1 MKTKPNSNSIS
12 IITLGCS
19 KNLVDSE
26 VLLRQLQAG
35 GVSVFHNPDKVT
47 SDTVIINTCGFIND
61 AKEESVDTILSYV
74 GAKKRGEIK
83 KLVVMGCLSQR
94 YRDELMNEIPE
105 ADNFFGVDDL
115 PELLNSLGVDYKKEL
130 LGERMVT
137 TPAHY
142 AYLKISEGC
151 DRTCAFCAIPLIR
164 GKHRSRTIE
173 SLVEE
178 AGNLAAAGVK
188 ELIIIAQDTT
198 YYGLDIYKKRRLN
211 DLLTALS
218 EVKGIQWIRL
228 HYTYPAGFP
237 DEILHTIA
245 SKPSICN
252 YVDIPI
258 QHISDP
264 VLKAM
269 RRGHSGQQTRKLIS
283 RIRAVIPDAAIRTTI
298 ITGFPGET
306 QAHFD
311 ELKAFI
317 TETRF
322 DRLGVFTYSH
332 EENTGAYNLNDDV
345 AEDVKNRRAAELM
358 EIQQHISMEKNHEK
372 VGSTIRV
379 IIDSLEGDHWIG
391 RSEHDSPDV
400 DNEILI
406 PVKYR
411 LRPGCFY
418 DVVITGAEPFDLYA
432 RPVDM

>member
-1 MKTKPNSNSIS
+1 MKTKSNSKS
-12 IITLGCS
+12 VSVITLGCS

-26 VLLRQLQAG
+26 VLLGQLKAG
-35 GVSVFHNPDKVT
+35 GVAAFHNPEKVI

-61 AKEESVDTILSYV
+61 AKEESIDTILAWAE
-74 GAKKRGEIK
+74 AKKRGDIK

-94 YRDELMNEIPE
+94 YREELKNEIPE
-105 ADNFFGVDDL
+105 ADNFFGVDDM
-115 PELLNSLGVDYKKEL
+115 PQLLSSIGVDYKKEL
-130 LGERMVT
+130 LGERMIA

-164 GKHRSRTIE
+164 GKHRSRPVE
-173 SLVEE
+173 LLVEE
-178 AGNLAAAGVK
+178 AEFLAARGVK
-188 ELIIIAQDTT
+188 ELIVIAQDTT
-198 YYGLDIYKKRRLN
+198 YYGLDLYKKRHLN
-211 DLLTALS
+211 DLLIALS

-269 RRGHSGQQTRKLIS
+269 RRGHNEAQTRNLIT
-283 RIRAVIPDAAIRTTI
+283 RIRAAMPDAAIRTTI

-306 QAHFD
+306 QADFD
-311 ELKAFI
+311 QLKAFI

-332 EENTGAYNLNDDV
+332 EENTGAYRLTDDV
-345 AEDVKNRRAAELM
+345 EEEVKAQRAAELM
-358 EIQQHISMEKNHEK
+358 EIQQDISLEKNLQK
-372 VGSTIRV
+372 IGCVVRV
-379 IIDSLEGDHWIG
+379 IVDRKESGHWIA
-391 RSEHDSPDV
+391 RSEHDSPEV

-411 LRPGCFY
+411 LHTGCFY
-418 DVVITGAEPFDLYA
+418 DVEITGAEPFDLYA
-432 RPVDM
+432 RPADE

>member
-35 GVSVFHNPDKVT
+35 GVAVFHNPEKVV

-61 AKEESVDTILSYV
+61 AKEESVDTILAYAE
-74 GAKKRGEIK
+74 AKKRGEIK

-94 YRDELMNEIPE
+94 YREELINEIPE
-105 ADNFFGVDDL
+105 ADNFFGVDEL
-115 PELLNSLGVDYKKEL
+115 PQLLSAIGIDYKKEL
-130 LGERMVT
+130 LGERLVT

-178 AGNLAAAGVK
+178 AQFLAAGGVK

-198 YYGLDIYKKRRLN
+198 YYGLDLYKKQRLN
-211 DLLTALS
+211 DLLIALS
-218 EVKGIQWIRL
+218 EVKGIQWVRL

-245 SKPSICN
+245 SKTTICN

-269 RRGHSGQQTRKLIS
+269 RRGHSGQQTRKLIA
-283 RIRAVIPDAAIRTTI
+283 RIRAAIPDAAIRTTI

-306 QAHFD
+306 QADFD

-332 EENTGAYNLNDDV
+332 EENTVAYRLADNV
-345 AEDVKNRRAAELM
+345 AQEVKVSRAAELM
-358 EIQQHISMEKNHEK
+358 EIQQDISMEKNQEK
-372 VGSTIRV
+372 IGSTIRV
-379 IIDSLEGDHWIG
+379 IVDRIESDHWIA
-391 RSEHDSPDV
+391 RSEQDSPEV

-411 LRPGCFY
+411 LHPGCFY
-418 DVVITGAEPFDLYA
+418 DVEVTGAEPFDLYA
-432 RPVDM
+432 RPVDV